1 MFTFLVHIVDK
12 SHASSGYAE
21 NMTTPLHLKLSA
33 EFRQRI
39 HSGAWPQGSL
49 VPSEAQLCAEF
60 DVSRGPVRQA
70 LAALRQ
76 EGSITGGRGRSPMVR
91 GDVPSQSFDTFMSFT
106 QWAENINRVPGQK
119 TLEIARRPA
128 GEYVAE
134 QLEIDAEDPVVTVLR
149 VRYLDGIPTML
160 ERSHYLVEAGNPLFN
175 FDTDSGSTF
184 RYLRDNGV
192 ELNSARHFIDA
203 VAANDEDALHLEISL
218 GAPLLRERR
227 ISFSDDGTRLE
238 YGEDRY
244 RPEMTSFMI
253 DNTLANRT
261 PLSRVD
267 NHDHAGAADAA
278 ADTGT
283 SGDS

>member
-1 MFTFLVHIVDK
+1 MFTFAAAK
-12 SHASSGYAE
+12 ASTPARDGSYAE
-21 NMTTPLHLKLSA
+21 LMTTPLHLKLSE

-39 HSGAWPQGSL
+39 HSGVWPQGSL

-60 DVSRGPVRQA
+60 SVSRGPVRQA

-76 EGSITGGRGRSPMVR
+76 DGSITGGRGRSPMVR
-91 GDVPSQSFDTFMSFT
+91 GDVPSQSFGTFMSFT
-106 QWAENINRVPGQK
+106 QWAETSNRVPGQK
-119 TLEIARRPA
+119 TLEIARRAA

-134 QLEIDAEDPVVTVLR
+134 QLGIDAEDSIVTVFRL
-149 VRYLDGIPTML
+149 RYLDGTPTML
-160 ERSHYLVEAGNPLFN
+160 ERSHYLAEAGNPLFN

-184 RYLRDNGV
+184 RYLRENGV
-192 ELNSARHFIDA
+192 ELNSARHIIDA
-203 VAANDEDALHLEISL
+203 VAATDEDAMYLGVEP

-244 RPEMTSFMI
+244 RPELTSFMI

-261 PLSRVD
+261 PLARID
-267 NHDHAGAADAA
+267 NHDQRPTPATDIAGEQ
-278 ADTGT
+278 
-283 SGDS
+283 